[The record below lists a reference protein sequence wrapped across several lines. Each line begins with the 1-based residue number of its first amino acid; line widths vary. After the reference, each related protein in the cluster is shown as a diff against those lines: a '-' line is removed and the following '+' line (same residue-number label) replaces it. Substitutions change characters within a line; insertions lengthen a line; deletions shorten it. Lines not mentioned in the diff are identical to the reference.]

1 MIIYKKFMF
10 ILPQLQGFDWNKVN
24 LDKNLLK
31 HNVSNSECEE
41 ALFNQP
47 LVVSPDEKHS
57 QAEKRFYALGKT
69 DNNRLLFLS
78 FTVRNNLIRVI
89 SARDMNKKEREQYGQ
104 S

>member
-1 MIIYKKFMF
+1 MLII
-10 ILPQLQGFDWNKVN
+10 PQIQGFDWNKGN
-24 LDKNLLK
+24 LDKNLVK

-41 ALFNQP
+41 TLFNQP
-47 LVVSPDEKHS
+47 LIVSPDEKHS
-57 QAEKRFYALGKT
+57 QTEKRFYALGKT

-78 FTVRNNLIRVI
+78 FTIRNNLIRVI

>member
-57 QAEKRFYALGKT
+57 QAEKRFYALAGGS
-69 DNNRLLFLS
+69 LFGFAIS
-78 FTVRNNLIRVI
+78 SCSGIVPGVFACRFTRRHH
-89 SARDMNKKEREQYGQ
+89 A
-104 S
+104 